1 MEERKIIIRELLAKH
16 PADVA
21 EVLSGLDEEQAI
33 DLVHRLVLRKAAAG
47 PLGEMEPEDS
57 AELFEGLDRE
67 EALGILS
74 RMDPD
79 DAVDLLEELPPNTQ
93 QELLSRLE
101 SDEAR
106 VLAGLLIYPPDTAG
120 GLMSPEVAALPLDMT
135 AQEAIELLR
144 ERVEE
149 VETVYYAYA
158 VDAEKRLQGVISL
171 RDLVLARPQTRIYEL
186 LQKEIVTIPAELDV
200 EEVARLFDRY
210 NYLALPVVDAAG
222 RLLGVITVD
231 DVIDVI
237 RDEATEDIYGM
248 VSAPTEERVDTKLVS
263 SLRMRLPW
271 LYVRLMTALLAAV
284 VVGLFE
290 ETIAKVAA
298 LAVFMGVIAGQGGSA
313 GMQTVAIITRGM
325 ALGEFERKDGLRLL
339 GKEALLGFI
348 NGLIIGATVGLITW
362 MWKGDYILGVAV
374 FVAMMLNLV
383 VAGVAGVAVPLVMQA
398 LGKDPALAS
407 GILLPTMTDVLG
419 FGLLFLLAISL
430 IPGL

>member
-21 EVLSGLDEEQAI
+21 EVLSGLDEGQAI
-33 DLVHRLVLRKAAAG
+33 ELVHRLVLRRAAAG

-57 AELFEGLDRE
+57 AGLFEGLHRE

-79 DAVDLLEELPPNTQ
+79 DAVDLLEELPPKTQ

-106 VLAGLLIYPPDTAG
+106 VLAGLLVYPPDTAG

-135 AQEAIELLR
+135 VQEAIEFLR
-144 ERVEE
+144 GRVEE

-158 VDAEKRLQGVISL
+158 VDANRHLQGVISL

-210 NYLALPVVDAAG
+210 NYLALPVVDAGG

-348 NGLIIGATVGLITW
+348 NGLLIGVTVGLITW

-374 FVAMMLNLV
+374 FIAMMLNLV
-383 VAGVAGVAVPLVMQA
+383 VAGIAGVAVPLVMQA

-407 GILLPTMTDVLG
+407 GILLPTLTDVLG

-430 IPGL
+430 LPGL